1 MRAPLCVCVCV
12 LLKGVCL
19 CMCVCACVLPSRGQT
34 RSLSTFHNNRTK
46 KSQDGIFKKR
56 TLVFIFLFFILL
68 IKYEIK
74 NSPDVRVR
82 GAFTV
87 TLHRLSCRHAKTH
100 QGSIC
105 LNLLFISNSA
115 AYCPTRA

>member
-1 MRAPLCVCVCV
+1 MCAPVC
-12 LLKGVCL
+12 CL
-19 CMCVCACVLPSRGQT
+19 AEGKLGASQ
-34 RSLSTFHNNRTK
+34 LSTTIEQK

-68 IKYEIK
+68 IKYELK